1 MRWSAWLLLGMLA
14 IGAMVLLLCRDED
27 LRGPRGRE
35 TEVARPDEAH
45 GPRLVGA
52 PAMPE
57 RDDSRPAATATLEP
71 GDLRLRGRV
80 LAADGRPVAG
90 AHVDAALEEGAARL
104 PLARYTSS
112 ATGSYELDLRFLADL
127 TQPRRASSTCTVR
140 AWHANHGHAQLALP
154 TVLSR
159 DSLIRDL
166 TLMGERMLIGHV
178 TGPDGAPVPGARLN
192 LLAEA
197 PDSRPYLAGT
207 SDSDGR
213 FALPVLKPDPTRRQ
227 LWAWAPQ
234 VGGALVELPPGPG
247 PADVGEVRLVPVAPI
262 RGQVLL
268 ADNTPAPHVLVSA
281 RICEAALLGNDVPG
295 GPCGYSDF
303 EATVITDERGAF
315 AVQVPPQ
322 SQVALSAD
330 GTHVV
335 EAIAPQSDV
344 ILRIEHVLVHVSI
357 NDDSGERLNNVG
369 LVVSRFSSEETAL
382 FDALRALRVDLWS
395 AAPGKLRTDVWS
407 SGGTFFLSEAPGTRL
422 WLLAETEGCLPAAQG
437 LVVPSDAARVD
448 VTLTL
453 RAPQATGRVRL
464 TCVLPDGRTAPAAR
478 VHLRSPSGGT
488 LFQGV
493 VELPDGL
500 PPLAAGEWILEATPT
515 TPGEAP
521 RRVEPEAWAL
531 VAQRRVTVPADGVAD
546 LHLAHEAG
554 GRLRLTLR
562 PPAGE
567 TPPAGPD
574 DAGFWS
580 GPRARVL
587 AIPSGEATALEFVHS
602 EHEDG
607 RARGW
612 GSVVPL
618 GRSAR
623 AATLLAPGPYR
634 LEVAARGSGWK
645 DLLVAAEV
653 TIHPGRFSDL
663 ELDLPAAK

>member
-1 MRWSAWLLLGMLA
+1 MRRSALLLLGMLA
-14 IGAMVLLLCRDED
+14 IGAMALLMCRDED
-27 LRGPRGRE
+27 LQGPHGKQ
-35 TEVARPDEAH
+35 TEDAGPDEAH

-57 RDDSRPAATATLEP
+57 RDDSRPVASATLEP
-71 GDLRLRGRV
+71 GDLHLRGRV

-104 PLARYTSS
+104 PLARCTSN
-112 ATGSYELDLRFLADL
+112 AAGRYELDLRFLADL

-140 AWHANHGHAQLALP
+140 AWHAEHGHAQLALP
-154 TVLSR
+154 TVRSHDGLTS
-159 DSLIRDL
+159 DL
-166 TLMGERMLIGHV
+166 TLLGERMLLGHV

-213 FALPVLKPDPTRRQ
+213 FALPILKPDPPRRH
-227 LWAWAPQ
+227 LWAWAPH

-247 PADVGEVRLVPVAPI
+247 PADVGEVRLVPLAPI

-281 RICEAALLGNDVPG
+281 RICEAALLGDDVPG

-303 EATVITDERGAF
+303 EATVIADERGGF
-315 AVQVPPQ
+315 QVQVPPQ
-322 SQVALSAD
+322 SQVELTAE
-330 GTHVV
+330 GTQVV
-335 EAIAPQSDV
+335 EAIAPQSDI
-344 ILRIEHVLVHVSI
+344 ILRIQQVLVQVNI
-357 NDDSGERLNNVG
+357 NDDSGERLRNVG
-369 LVVSRFSSEETAL
+369 LAVSRFSSEERAL
-382 FDALRALRVDLWS
+382 FDALRAQRVALWS
-395 AAPGKLRTDVWS
+395 VAPGQVRTDAWS
-407 SGGTFFLSEAPGTRL
+407 GGGTFFLSETPGTCL
-422 WLLAETEGCLPAAQG
+422 WLLAETEGCIPDAQG
-437 LVVPSDAARVD
+437 LVVPSDAARVA

-453 RAPQATGRVRL
+453 RAPRTAGRVRL
-464 TCVLPDGRTAPAAR
+464 TCVLPDGRSAPAAR
-478 VHLRSPSGGT
+478 VHLRSPGGGT
-488 LFQGV
+488 LFRGV
-493 VELPDGL
+493 VELPEGL
-500 PPLAAGEWILEATPT
+500 PLVAVGQWILEATPT
-515 TPGEAP
+515 TPGDAA
-521 RRVEPEAWAL
+521 RRVEPDAWAL
-531 VAQRRVTVPADGVAD
+531 SAGCPVTVSAEGVTD
-546 LHLAHEAG
+546 LRLAHEAG

-562 PPAGE
+562 PPSGP
-567 TPPAGPD
+567 TPPTGPD

-587 AIPSGEATALEFVHS
+587 AIPSGEATGLEFVHS

-618 GRSAR
+618 GRPAR
-623 AATLLAPGPYR
+623 AATLLAPGHYR

-645 DLLVAAEV
+645 DPLVAAEV